1 MMLNKKAQYTD
12 IFIFMI
18 ISLVLLFVSGIFI
31 YLGVTV
37 KNELNEAVIGIEV
50 GDTVNYTEVVDS
62 TLGDLN
68 SAYST
73 LYWLSILIIVGMIIS
88 IFIGSYMV
96 TTRPIFFVPYIFI
109 VIIATIVAVGIS
121 NAYQLVLSE
130 ATELA
135 STFQGF
141 LGANFIMFYLP
152 VWVVVIS
159 FVGGIIMFA
168 RMKSQE
174 VQTPFG

>member
-1 MMLNKKAQYTD
+1 MNKKAQFTD

-18 ISLVLLFVSGIFI
+18 VTIIILFVSGIFI

-37 KNELNEAVIGIEV
+37 KDQLDESLEGMET
-50 GDTVNYTEVVDS
+50 GDTVNYTEIIDDAM
-62 TLGDLN
+62 GDLN

-73 LYWLSILIIVGMIIS
+73 LYWIAILIIVGMIIS

-96 TTRPIFFVPYIFI
+96 TTKPIFFVPYIFI
-109 VIIATIVAVGIS
+109 VIIATIVSVGIS

-130 ATELA
+130 ATMLS

-152 VWVVVIS
+152 VWIVVIG
-159 FVGGIIMFA
+159 FVGGIIMFV
-168 RMKSQE
+168 RMKSQGD
-174 VQTPFG
+174 VPTAFG